1 MTSGCVATV
10 TKPLGEIQK
19 RPDVKGLSPV
29 GSKSKKKGPYANSLL
44 EGKVKE
50 LQMDLSSGR
59 DGLSDADF
67 KKKYGKSK
75 EEMRKLLN
83 GKAKTEKPV
92 QEAKLDED
100 DLILVPGQ
108 KMKRRTGF
116 VPHGQSRV
124 DHEVSMARS
133 DVLATIKNAK
143 SIYKILSNKTEEE
156 GLEGW
161 VQEKLIKAND
171 YLNSVKEY
179 YDEKM
184 MREMTGGVIAAGGVG
199 EGVAEGSD
207 DYDDGEDRLSGRHGL
222 SADPKK
228 MAVYYPNDPERTKIR
243 TQMNVPNLKKA
254 IKSNLGKHKKPNL
267 PKQGVAEG
275 ADDDDEYSDEAI
287 TRWKKQQEFEREYN
301 KKKPVKPDDK
311 NKGKY
316 DE

>member
-1 MTSGCVATV
+1 MKVNQIIINEMTSGCVATV
-10 TKPLGEIQK
+10 SKPLGEIQK

-83 GKAKTEKPV
+83 GKTKTEKPV

-199 EGVAEGSD
+199 EGVAEGKSLPSMSD
-207 DYDDGEDRLSGRHGL
+207 IDQQFSDLERKINDLESQGEVVGKDHPLS
-222 SADPKK
+222 KK
-228 MAVYYPNDPERTKIR
+228 WQQLVAMKQR
-243 TQMNVPNLKKA
+243 A
-254 IKSNLGKHKKPNL
+254 IKRKT
-267 PKQGVAEG
+267 KQGVAEG
-275 ADDDDEYSDEAI
+275 SDDNDEYSDEAI
-287 TRWKKQQEFEREYN
+287 ARWKKQQEFEREYN

-311 NKGKY
+311 NKGK
-316 DE
+316 